1 VKLVAEQTLFL
12 CGRVLRNLSRQPI
25 WIVVMVVQ
33 PMFWLL
39 LYSQLFRRVTDLGSF
54 GTSDYVDYLTP
65 GVAVMTA
72 FFSGSWAGMG
82 MIEDLDRG
90 VIERFLATPAR
101 RSAIVFGWVL
111 YSGIVAT
118 LQALLILLTG
128 LVLGATNGGVVGW
141 LVILLASFLVAA
153 GFAGLSHGIALL
165 TRQEASMI
173 AIAQFISLPLLFISS
188 LLIAK
193 ELIPGW
199 MQDLSL
205 LNPVEWATRAA
216 RGEALPGADW
226 DEIGTFLILLLGF
239 VAATGAFATW
249 CFGAYRRAL

>member
-1 VKLVAEQTLFL
+1 MTTVEQTLFL
-12 CGRVLRNLSRQPI
+12 CARVLRNLARQPI

-39 LYSQLFRRVTDLGSF
+39 LYSQLFRRVTDLGGF

-128 LVLGATNGGVVGW
+128 LVLGATNGGVFGW

-173 AIAQFISLPLLFISS
+173 AIAQFISLPLLFVSS

-216 RGEALPGADW
+216 RGEALPGSGL

>member
-1 VKLVAEQTLFL
+1 VIVVSQTLFL

-39 LYSQLFRRVTDLGSF
+39 LYSQLFRRITELPGF
-54 GTSDYVDYLTP
+54 GTTSYIDYLTP

-90 VIERFLATPAR
+90 VLERFLATPASR
-101 RSAIVFGWVL
+101 AAIVFGRIL
-111 YSGIVAT
+111 EASIVAS

-128 LVLGATNGGVVGW
+128 LVLGATNGGPVGW
-141 LVILLASFLVAA
+141 VVILLASFLAAA
-153 GFAGLSHGIALL
+153 GFSGLSHGVALR

-173 AIAQFISLPLLFISS
+173 AVAQFIGLPLLFFSS
-188 LLIAK
+188 LLIARA
-193 ELIPGW
+193 LIPGW

-205 LNPVEWATRAA
+205 LNPVEWAVRAA
-216 RGEALPGADW
+216 RGEALPGTDW
-226 DEIGTFLILLLGF
+226 SEMGTYIVLLAGF
-239 VAATGAFATW
+239 GALTTAFATW
-249 CFGAYRRAL
+249 SFRSYQRTL

>member
-1 VKLVAEQTLFL
+1 MTAVGQTLFL

-25 WIVVMVVQ
+25 WIVVMIVQ

-39 LYSQLFRRVTDLGSF
+39 LYSQLFRRITDLPGF
-54 GTSDYVDYLTP
+54 GTSSYIDYLTP

-90 VIERFLATPAR
+90 VLERFLATPAHR
-101 RSAIVFGWVL
+101 GAIVFGRIL
-111 YSGIVAT
+111 ESAIVAT
-118 LQALLILLTG
+118 LQAVLILLTG
-128 LVLGATNGGVVGW
+128 LVLGATNGGVAGW
-141 LVILLASFLVAA
+141 LVILVASFLVAA

-173 AIAQFISLPLLFISS
+173 AVAQFIGLPLLFFSS
-188 LLIAK
+188 LLIAR

-199 MQDLSL
+199 MQTLSL
-205 LNPVEWATRAA
+205 LNPVEWAVRAA
-216 RGEALPGADW
+216 RGEALPGTDW
-226 DEIGTFLILLLGF
+226 GEMGAFLALL
-239 VAATGAFATW
+239 AAFALATTAFATW
-249 CFGAYRRAL
+249 CFRAYQRTL